1 MSEFQLN
8 VSSSEPGHFIV
19 FKSDVPAGV
28 IHYEIIVQRDA
39 RPREMNGLKYEESE
53 EKINDNY
60 SSWPPGGLG
69 TDRGIWAPQHT

>member
-1 MSEFQLN
+1 
-8 VSSSEPGHFIV
+8 
-19 FKSDVPAGV
+19 
-28 IHYEIIVQRDA
+28 
-39 RPREMNGLKYEESE
+39 MNGLKYEESE